1 MSEKPTYLGLL
12 NAIAV
17 AETEAEGYLQ
27 CWAQTTTH
35 AGVRQVLNTV
45 ALREGEHGKAFAK
58 RMCELGYEVVWKE
71 NPRAEEKRCVA
82 ADANLTDLQ
91 KFERLGLIETN
102 PDADDIFT
110 GMFKD
115 KSIDIQTGQLLGRYI
130 AEERDTGRM
139 FRACVAQLQSECPT
153 TPSTA
158 VEDRLARIEAILGQV
173 CERLGASV

>member
-35 AGVRQVLNTV
+35 PGVRQVLNTV

-58 RMCELGYEVVWKE
+58 RMCELGFEVVWKE
-71 NPRAEEKRCVA
+71 SSGAEAKRCLA
-82 ADANLTDLQ
+82 ADASLTDLQ
-91 KFERLGLIETN
+91 KFERLKVGQDE
-102 PDADDIFT
+102 PEGDDIFT

-139 FRACVAQLQSECPT
+139 LRACVAQLRAEDCA
-153 TPSTA
+153 TPSSA
-158 VEDRLARIEAILGQV
+158 VEDRLARIEAILEQV
-173 CERLGASV
+173 CQRLGDNA